1 MARVDTISS
10 GLNAGV
16 RVGPTRR
23 TEYLATS
30 GSLALLV
37 LVYRMAHASWLVA
50 PDPAGPHSYG
60 FTLHDALDRRGAD
73 PLVT

>member
-50 PDPAGPHSYG
+50 PDPAGPL
-60 FTLHDALDRRGAD
+60 TRLETRGSAASH
-73 PLVT
+73 PL